1 MDRVRNAVFTY
12 AGEYAPCTC
21 RQIYYLGIGRHWQKD
36 TARGRKHYATVVR
49 LVGEMRES
57 GELPW
62 DWIADHTRF
71 VRRDRMFKSKE
82 QALQFW
88 ASAYRRDL
96 WASQPRHVEVWC
108 ESDSIAGVIDEVTRP
123 NGVGLYVCRGHSSKT
138 FVYEAVLGY
147 RQLGKPVSV
156 LYVGDWDPTGLAI
169 PISLEERMARYSD
182 GDGIEID
189 LRRVAVRPGDV
200 QAGDLVGHQ
209 ANTADSNHR
218 RFAHECRL
226 MGLDPQTAVEV
237 EAIPPD
243 VLRTRLEGA
252 IDQLTEDWEAWN
264 ATIAAEESERQI
276 FEALLAGDV
285 SAWERAS

>member
-1 MDRVRNAVFTY
+1 MDRVRNAIFTY
-12 AGEYAPCTC
+12 ACEYAPCTC

-36 TARGRKHYATVVR
+36 TGRSRRHYATVVR
-49 LVGEMRES
+49 LVGEMRET

-71 VRRDRMFKSKE
+71 VRKDQMFASRE
-82 QALQFW
+82 EALRFW

-96 WASQPRHVEVWC
+96 WAAQARRVEVWC
-108 ESDSIAGVIDEVTRP
+108 ESDSIAGVIDEVARP

-138 FVYEAVLGY
+138 FVYEAVQSY
-147 RQLGKPVSV
+147 RRLGKPVSV

-182 GDGIEID
+182 RGGIEID
-189 LRRVAVRPGDV
+189 LRRVAVRPDDV

-209 ANTADSNHR
+209 VNTADSNHR

-252 IDQLTEDWEAWN
+252 IDQLTNNVEAWN
-264 ATIAAEESERQI
+264 ATIVAEESER
-276 FEALLAGDV
+276 EGLLKLARGDV
-285 SAWERAS
+285 SGWERAS